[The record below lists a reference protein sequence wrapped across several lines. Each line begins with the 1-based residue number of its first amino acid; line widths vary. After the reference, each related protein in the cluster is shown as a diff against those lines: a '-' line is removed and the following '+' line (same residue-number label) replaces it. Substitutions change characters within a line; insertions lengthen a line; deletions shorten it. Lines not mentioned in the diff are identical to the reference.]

1 MIGIVGQ
8 GKMGGSYQELG
19 TPAAPAAAHSAS
31 NSVLGDKAPLGF
43 VPYSSISSCNFYSF
57 DRGKLLGAARPAWIK
72 VQESE
77 TRLQWL
83 KSMVEKGLVV
93 RQIES
98 YAQAESIMLRTE
110 EMRVKEKERD
120 VLKGRHIIEF
130 SCIV

>member
-19 TPAAPAAAHSAS
+19 TPAAPAT
-31 NSVLGDKAPLGF
+31 
-43 VPYSSISSCNFYSF
+43 SSCNFYSF

-98 YAQAESIMLRTE
+98 YAQAESVLLRTE
-110 EMRVKEKERD
+110 KMRVKEQEQD
-120 VLKGRHIIEF
+120 VLKGLMLVKLKDENRNLLMLQKVRERLRN
-130 SCIV
+130 

>member
-1 MIGIVGQ
+1 M
-8 GKMGGSYQELG
+8 
-19 TPAAPAAAHSAS
+19 
-31 NSVLGDKAPLGF
+31 
-43 VPYSSISSCNFYSF
+43 
-57 DRGKLLGAARPAWIK
+57 
-72 VQESE
+72 QESE